1 VINPVAIDPAIVRF
15 DMWVMLAATLA
26 LFPPLLFGARIPRF
40 YGLLMLA
47 GYVAYV
53 WYLLRAVPA

>member
-1 VINPVAIDPAIVRF
+1 
-15 DMWVMLAATLA
+15 MWVMLAATLA
-26 LFPPLLFGARIPRF
+26 LFPPLLFGTRIPRF